1 MIRRPPRSTRTDTL
15 FPYTTLFRAC
25 ICFPGVIRRL
35 LSSPSANYSS
45 DILRGHAERMQ
56 EREPKWRGRTLAME
70 FWLGTVLVGG
80 HSAANGMAPRRAA
93 DYSGAPSGMGPGVS
107 GDFI

>member
-1 MIRRPPRSTRTDTL
+1 
-15 FPYTTLFRAC
+15 
-25 ICFPGVIRRL
+25 
-35 LSSPSANYSS
+35 
-45 DILRGHAERMQ
+45 MQ

-93 DYSGAPSGMGPGVS
+93 GYRGAPSGIDQGVS
-107 GDFI
+107 GDLIFTIRHFLPPFQPRLACARPMRQRQLPPSSPPSTSLPPRALKGTPTAQ

>member
-1 MIRRPPRSTRTDTL
+1 MRISDW
-15 FPYTTLFRAC
+15 
-25 ICFPGVIRRL
+25 
-35 LSSPSANYSS
+35 SSDVCSSDLPSANYSS

-93 DYSGAPSGMGPGVS
+93 DYSGAPSGMGPGVRS
-107 GDFI
+107 EERRGGKECVSTCTSRGWRDN